1 MDRAQYPQ
9 ARANCICRGDYR
21 LRHFGVRITRI
32 LALLLAVLL
41 AVSGVAGCSADTGD
55 RHPELVVGSTPDS
68 EAMLLAA
75 IYVAALR
82 SYGFAAHAETAADPV
97 AKLDSGAFTVVPA
110 FTGQMLQTL
119 QPDASVRSDAQVY
132 RPSSR
137 PFPRA

>member
-1 MDRAQYPQ
+1 M
-9 ARANCICRGDYR
+9 
-21 LRHFGVRITRI
+21 RITRI

-132 RPSSR
+132 RAIVSALPEGIAAGDYTTAAEDK
-137 PFPRA
+137 P

>member
-1 MDRAQYPQ
+1 
-9 ARANCICRGDYR
+9 
-21 LRHFGVRITRI
+21 
-32 LALLLAVLL
+32 
-41 AVSGVAGCSADTGD
+41 
-55 RHPELVVGSTPDS
+55 
-68 EAMLLAA
+68 MLLAA

-132 RPSSR
+132 RAIVSALPEGIAAGDYTTAAEDKPALVVTQST
-137 PFPRA
+137 AKA